1 MIKHSV
7 AIHIIS
13 SMARGGRERQLAI
26 ITKYSKSVCNRII
39 YYNECPE
46 GYIDQYGLS
55 NLSHHCTETSYW
67 KRVFATYIHV
77 KTVGADLIVSWGNME
92 STIAMIVSF
101 LTRIPFINFSIRH
114 GIRSNKL
121 SHYIRTIILHLSKN
135 IVANSYAGLRANN
148 LRRGYVL
155 YNGIE
160 EYHYQ
165 QCDLDNTSDI
175 RAYYGIDADEL
186 ILVSVA
192 NLVPYKD
199 YFTVFSALKALL
211 DNGYVLHYF
220 VIGEGP
226 LRREYEAVIQDYRLS
241 EVVHLLGRVTDPHRY
256 LCFADIFIHSSKGE
270 GCSNA
275 ILEAMSLGLPV
286 IASDTGGTSEIVEDN
301 AILFPYRDQIALQ
314 SALEKL
320 IENKSLRNEMGR
332 KSEELFKKR
341 FSLERMLEGYHDII
355 DQVVE
360 KSRTKR
366 KQ

>member
-1 MIKHSV
+1 M
-7 AIHIIS
+7 
-13 SMARGGRERQLAI
+13 
-26 ITKYSKSVCNRII
+26 
-39 YYNECPE
+39 
-46 GYIDQYGLS
+46 
-55 NLSHHCTETSYW
+55 
-67 KRVFATYIHV
+67 
-77 KTVGADLIVSWGNME
+77 
-92 STIAMIVSF
+92 
-101 LTRIPFINFSIRH
+101 
-114 GIRSNKL
+114 
-121 SHYIRTIILHLSKN
+121 
-135 IVANSYAGLRANN
+135 
-148 LRRGYVL
+148 
-155 YNGIE
+155 
-160 EYHYQ
+160 
-165 QCDLDNTSDI
+165 
-175 RAYYGIDADEL
+175 
-186 ILVSVA
+186 
-192 NLVPYKD
+192 
-199 YFTVFSALKALL
+199 
-211 DNGYVLHYF
+211 
-220 VIGEGP
+220 
-226 LRREYEAVIQDYRLS
+226 EYEAVIQDYRLS